1 MSHLL
6 WIPHPS
12 MSLDGNVL
20 IVSRLG
26 TKTSL
31 QKCVILDQWELRL
44 GAWDPHET
52 SWDTY
57 YIMIGKLG

>member
-1 MSHLL
+1 MSV
-6 WIPHPS
+6 
-12 MSLDGNVL
+12 DGNVL
-20 IVSRLG
+20 IISRLG

-44 GAWDPHET
+44 GAWDPHEI